1 MTAIENTNSAL
12 TTKES
17 LLVAAKRIFAQKGYD
32 GATVKD
38 IADEAGVNISLVS
51 YHFNGKENLFRA
63 CVQAYGENRLAAVE
77 NYLKTPQS
85 VEDFR
90 VRLTLYLEDY
100 FLNAIRDQDTMMIMH
115 QECMSTNPL
124 TEDIFKGVF
133 MKSIDKMLQ
142 FFTEARKKGILRTEI
157 DPHYTVM
164 VVMGAIIHAV
174 RMDPMHEQTFKIGLK
189 DAIHREKLVTTLM
202 ELVMGGARK

>member
-1 MTAIENTNSAL
+1 MTALENTNAAL

-133 MKSIDKMLQ
+133 MKSIEKMLQ
-142 FFTEARKKGILRTEI
+142 FFTEARKNGILRNEI

-189 DAIHREKLVTTLM
+189 DVQHREKIVTTLM